1 MRIQPIIPIGLML
14 LAFAGLFSFTVF
26 IIVRNRTRVL
36 DKLFSIGRLL
46 IIYVLAFIIGL
57 RPVTVE
63 TSYEFAAKNLDVLFV
78 IDSTISMWALDY
90 NGRNSRMQ
98 GVRTDVNYILNELA
112 GSNFGLVT
120 FDDTSHVLSP
130 FTQDLKYIADMV
142 DLLATPESYYAYGS
156 DLATPY
162 YDIEALLKSSDKKE
176 NRKTIVFYISD
187 GEVTNER
194 KSDTSYADFAGYIDS
209 GAVLGYGTE
218 SGGRMKENYRY
229 IYDYETGQD
238 AVSKIDEENL
248 RSIAEDLGVTYLN
261 LNDGNAALAGLIEI
275 IKEQSQTVVER
286 ADGAERYVDTYY
298 YYAALLAVMLL
309 IETVIFIRKGRL

>member
-1 MRIQPIIPIGLML
+1 M
-14 LAFAGLFSFTVF
+14 
-26 IIVRNRTRVL
+26 
-36 DKLFSIGRLL
+36 

-98 GVRTDVNYILNELA
+98 GVRADVNYILNELA

-238 AVSKIDEENL
+238 AVSKIDEE
-248 RSIAEDLGVTYLN
+248 SE
-261 LNDGNAALAGLIEI
+261 
-275 IKEQSQTVVER
+275 
-286 ADGAERYVDTYY
+286 
-298 YYAALLAVMLL
+298 
-309 IETVIFIRKGRL
+309 

>member
-14 LAFAGLFSFTVF
+14 LAFIGLFSFTVF

-98 GVRTDVNYILNELA
+98 GVRADVNYILNELA

>member
-14 LAFAGLFSFTVF
+14 LAFIGLFSFTVF

-98 GVRTDVNYILNELA
+98 GVRADVNYILNELA

-156 DLATPY
+156 DLTTPY
-162 YDIEALLKSSDKKE
+162 YDIKALLKSSDKKE

-209 GAVLGYGTE
+209 GAVLGYGSE

-238 AVSKIDEENL
+238 AVSRIDEENL

-298 YYAALLAVMLL
+298 YYAALLTVMLL